1 MLHVKVQHVGEHTA
15 LSPFARDELIWVRVP
30 DMDERQ
36 ASGGIRKDIHLYA
49 VHIIVL
55 TAGLDQLFVA
65 RRDEKK
71 DIEAE
76 RHPKR

>member
-1 MLHVKVQHVGEHTA
+1 MLHVKIQHVGEQAA
-15 LSPFARDELIWVRVP
+15 LSPFARGHLIWVWVP

-36 ASGGIRKDIHLYA
+36 ASGRIRKEIHLYA
-49 VHIIVL
+49 VYITVL

-71 DIEAE
+71 NIEAE